1 VPRYKICVEYD
12 GGPFVGWQRQ
22 DTGPSIQAALEDA
35 IFAFTAERVH
45 VQGAGR
51 TDAGVHARGQ
61 VAHFDLAAAKPVDE
75 VRGALNFHLKPHPIV
90 VLTVEPAAR
99 GFHARFSATWR
110 RYRYR
115 ILNRRTPAALDRNQV
130 WHVPVPLDEAAMAET
145 ATVLVGHHDF
155 NSFRSVS
162 CQSKTSVKT
171 LDLLTVRRNDEE
183 IDIEVGARSFLHTQ
197 VRILVGTLQLVG
209 RGQWSRT
216 DVEAAL
222 AARDRTRAGPTAPP
236 VGLCLMEVRYDDA
249 AAGGLG
255 SDHAD
260 TEETVDDE

>member
-1 VPRYKICVEYD
+1 VPRYKVTVEYD

-61 VAHFDLAAAKPVDE
+61 VAHFDLTAEKPTEE

-90 VLTVEPAAR
+90 VPTVEIAAPD
-99 GFHARFSATWR
+99 FHARFSATWR

-115 ILNRRTPAALDRNQV
+115 ILNRRTPAGLDRGQV
-130 WHVPVPLDEAAMAET
+130 WHVPVPLDDKAMAD
-145 ATVLVGHHDF
+145 AAAVLIGKHDF
-155 NSFRSVS
+155 NSFRSVA
-162 CQSKTSVKT
+162 CQSKTSIKT
-171 LDLLTVRRNDEE
+171 LDLLAVARTGEE
-183 IDIEVGARSFLHTQ
+183 IDIEVGARSFLHNQ
-197 VRILVGTLQLVG
+197 VRILAGTLQLVG
-209 RGQWSRT
+209 RGQWSRH
-216 DVEAAL
+216 DVEQAL

-236 VGLCLMEVRYDDA
+236 VGLCLMEVRYLAADQRGDA
-249 AAGGLG
+249 
-255 SDHAD
+255 
-260 TEETVDDE
+260 EEAVDDQ